1 MLVCYHVRGK
11 KTQHI
16 KDKINLQYMSW
27 WTEQLTLNFCVM
39 RDVTVARYSWKIGS
53 DGQVCLKCASKD
65 LRLIYALLGF
75 QMTC

>member
-1 MLVCYHVRGK
+1 
-11 KTQHI
+11 
-16 KDKINLQYMSW
+16 MSW

-39 RDVTVARYSWKIGS
+39 RDITVARYFWKIGS
-53 DGQVCLKCASKD
+53 DGQVCPKCASKD